1 MSGLNTFKKVA
12 PVALSILGVVGVA
25 VTTALAVKTTRKID
39 ISLGEDTDKVG
50 AKEIVKEHWKE
61 YLPVAGV
68 GAATAICIVGSS
80 ILSQKNQAIL
90 VSGYSLLKEFSEKY
104 QNEVRKQYG
113 DEAHEKIVEAIMRA
127 DCNFEGITGYTIC
140 GGSNLGIDGS
150 KELEVV
156 RTFYEP
162 MTKRYFQ
169 STLSNVLQAEYHTN
183 RNYALCGEAFL
194 ADFYDFLGIDIPKED
209 IDVAEH
215 LVWDRTEGMDGIYW
229 IDFAHTLTTD
239 INGNNEVVVI
249 QMIFEPDLV
258 Y

>member
-1 MSGLNTFKKVA
+1 MSGLNTFRKVA

-39 ISLGEDTDKVG
+39 ISLGEDADKVG

-61 YLPVAGV
+61 YLPTAGV
-68 GAATAICIVGSS
+68 GAATAICIVGASV
-80 ILSQKNQAIL
+80 LSNKNQAIL

-113 DEAHEKIVEAIMRA
+113 DEAHEKIVESIMRA
-127 DCNFEGITGYTIC
+127 DCNFEGITGYHIC
-140 GGSNLGIDGS
+140 GGSNLSIDGT
-150 KELEVV
+150 KESEVV

-194 ADFYDFLGIDIPKED
+194 ADFYDFLGVDIPKED

-239 INGNNEVVVI
+239 INGDNEVVVI
-249 QMIFEPDLV
+249 QMTFEPDLV

>member
-1 MSGLNTFKKVA
+1 MAGLNVVRKFA
-12 PVALSILGVVGVA
+12 PLVLSVLGVTGVA
-25 VTTALAVKTTRKID
+25 VTTVMAIKTTRKID
-39 ISLGEDTDKVG
+39 ISLGENADKVG
-50 AKEIVKEHWKE
+50 AKELVKEHWKD
-61 YLPVAGV
+61 YIPVAGV
-68 GAATAICIVGSS
+68 GVATALCIVGSGV
-80 ILSQKNQAIL
+80 ISQKNQALL
-90 VSGYSLLKEFSEKY
+90 VSGYSLIKEFSERY
-104 QNEVRKQYG
+104 QQEVRKQYG

-140 GGSNLGIDGS
+140 GGSNLSIEGA
-150 KELEVV
+150 KEAEVI

-183 RNYALCGEAFL
+183 RNFALCGEAFL

-215 LVWDRTEGMDGIYW
+215 LVWDSTEGMDGICW

-239 INGNNEVVVI
+239 INGDNEVVVI